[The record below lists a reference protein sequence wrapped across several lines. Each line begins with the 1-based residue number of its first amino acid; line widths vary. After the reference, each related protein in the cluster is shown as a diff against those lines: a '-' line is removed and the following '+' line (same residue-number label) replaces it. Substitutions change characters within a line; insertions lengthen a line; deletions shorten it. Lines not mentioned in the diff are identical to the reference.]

1 MMADWADGA
10 RARFVF
16 FEFSVFAAAQM
27 RAADVDLFNNFDI
40 PVSLTSADGSS
51 FTFLACMDSIGAH
64 FRVHVAVSTIVYA
77 GGNEGLSQ
85 VPESAVLTGG
95 QWSIHDGVGERT
107 GVPSAIAGYSS
118 TAPFGIMERVT
129 AYISDLVRAKAW
141 FSLLSRLWQEMGDKE
156 TRAEVGYAFERYC
169 YDVLCAPGVLEV
181 RRISSNTWPALQAVS
196 TTARSRSSVRLSL
209 DYIPSS
215 PNHPL
220 IDAADRDDDGR
231 LRAFQCT
238 VATTHTADPADV
250 AKMLNLFVHGES
262 PPPPPHANGTL
273 TTEAISSPVARL
285 FFMVPSQ
292 YCSTFRLPANS
303 RPYPE
308 EVELY
313 VMRVSPPVEHV
324 VRTLPSDFLDSFAQ
338 WQNARAMAR
347 TEQAAPPAV
356 PPNASEKERAKK
368 RVKK

>member
-1 MMADWADGA
+1 
-10 RARFVF
+10 
-16 FEFSVFAAAQM
+16 
-27 RAADVDLFNNFDI
+27 
-40 PVSLTSADGSS
+40 
-51 FTFLACMDSIGAH
+51 
-64 FRVHVAVSTIVYA
+64 VYA
-77 GGNEGLSQ
+77 GENEGLSR

-169 YDVLCAPGVLEV
+169 YDVLCA
-181 RRISSNTWPALQAVS
+181 
-196 TTARSRSSVRLSL
+196 
-209 DYIPSS
+209 
-215 PNHPL
+215 
-220 IDAADRDDDGR
+220 
-231 LRAFQCT
+231 
-238 VATTHTADPADV
+238 
-250 AKMLNLFVHGES
+250 
-262 PPPPPHANGTL
+262 PHANGTL

>member
-1 MMADWADGA
+1 
-10 RARFVF
+10 
-16 FEFSVFAAAQM
+16 M
-27 RAADVDLFNNFDI
+27 RAL
-40 PVSLTSADGSS
+40 
-51 FTFLACMDSIGAH
+51 
-64 FRVHVAVSTIVYA
+64 
-77 GGNEGLSQ
+77 
-85 VPESAVLTGG
+85 LTGG

-118 TAPFGIMERVT
+118 TAPFGIMERMT
-129 AYISDLVRAKAW
+129 TYISDLVRAKAW

-156 TRAEVGYAFERYC
+156 TRAEVGCAFERYC
-169 YDVLCAPGVLEV
+169 YDVLCA
-181 RRISSNTWPALQAVS
+181 
-196 TTARSRSSVRLSL
+196 
-209 DYIPSS
+209 

-273 TTEAISSPVARL
+273 TTEAISSPAARL

-308 EVELY
+308 EVERY